1 VPLTIA
7 VIVQPAAEPVS
18 LAQAK
23 IHCRVDHTADDALLT
38 SLIVAAR
45 QWCEQIMRRSIMTQT
60 RTLSLDDW
68 PNGMIQLPFSKAQSI
83 VSIQYYDQN
92 SNVQTLPAAS
102 YYTDLISEP
111 ARISFAPATTLPV
124 AEIDRINS
132 ITVTYVAGYG
142 DASDVPQAISQAIL
156 LLVGHWYENREAS
169 IVAVSIADVPMATT
183 ALLSTYRISWI

>member
-1 VPLTIA
+1 MPLTIA

-23 IHCRVDHTADDALLT
+23 IHCRVDHTADDDILT
-38 SLIVAAR
+38 NLIVAAR

-92 SNVQTLPAAS
+92 SNVQTLHAAS
-102 YYTDLISEP
+102 YYTDFISEP
-111 ARISFAPATTLPV
+111 ARISFAPATALPV

>member
-1 VPLTIA
+1 MPLTIA

-92 SNVQTLPAAS
+92 SNVQTLPTSS
-102 YYTDLISEP
+102 YYTDFISEP
-111 ARISFAPATTLPV
+111 ARISFAPATALPV

>member
-1 VPLTIA
+1 
-7 VIVQPAAEPVS
+7 
-18 LAQAK
+18 
-23 IHCRVDHTADDALLT
+23 
-38 SLIVAAR
+38 
-45 QWCEQIMRRSIMTQT
+45 MRRSIMTQT

-68 PNGMIQLPFSKAQSI
+68 PNGMIQLPFSKVQSI
-83 VSIQYYDQN
+83 SGIQYYDQN
-92 SNVQTLPAAS
+92 SNVQTLPTAS
-102 YYTDLISEP
+102 YYTDFISEP
-111 ARISFAPATTLPV
+111 ARISFAPATALPV
-124 AEIDRINS
+124 VEIDRINS

>member
-1 VPLTIA
+1 MPLTIA

-68 PNGMIQLPFSKAQSI
+68 PKGMIQLPFSKVQSI

-92 SNVQTLPAAS
+92 SNVQTLPTSS
-102 YYTDLISEP
+102 YYTDFISEP
-111 ARISFAPATTLPV
+111 ARISFAPATALPV

>member
-1 VPLTIA
+1 MPLTIA

-68 PNGMIQLPFSKAQSI
+68 PNGMIQLPFSKVQSI

-92 SNVQTLPAAS
+92 SNVQTLPTSS
-102 YYTDLISEP
+102 YYTDFISEP
-111 ARISFAPATTLPV
+111 ARISFAPATALPV